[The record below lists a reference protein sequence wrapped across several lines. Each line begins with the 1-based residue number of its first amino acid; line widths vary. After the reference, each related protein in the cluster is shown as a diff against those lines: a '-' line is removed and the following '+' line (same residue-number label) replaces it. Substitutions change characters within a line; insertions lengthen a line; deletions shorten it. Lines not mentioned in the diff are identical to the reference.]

1 MEDKD
6 SLLPGAVLFS
16 ETPEEKKLNSDLE
29 ILNQSVINYVHRI
42 HQEIDARDKE
52 IEGLKDGLL
61 TEEREHQD
69 VRQRLEVLQQDHN
82 TLGTA
87 RENCEKSRIRI
98 EQENRDLREELDRTK
113 NSLRAMELIRK
124 ENESVKEER
133 YILLQEIESLR
144 SEIKKIEGLNAG
156 KVEELQNQFLQE
168 RNRMQDIQCS
178 LEDKIRHLSDLNAE
192 EALSRERLN
201 REKKAVVDEMERIN
215 GEKREMREQ
224 LARQVAMLQDQL
236 KSSEKRAQENLRELE
251 QRARK
256 ELVDLER
263 DKSSRIAVLE
273 KELNQKQRETS
284 LKEHQIAQM
293 ESEHSR
299 KLELAKKEFESRLSV
314 ELDDIKRKYYF
325 ELEKA
330 RKGGRWTGDQE
341 ES

>member
-1 MEDKD
+1 MEEKD

-16 ETPEEKKLNSDLE
+16 GTPEEKKLNADLE
-29 ILNQSVINYVHRI
+29 ILNQSVINYVHRT

-52 IEGLKDGLL
+52 IEGLKDRLA

-69 VRQRLEVLQQDHN
+69 VRQRFEVLQQDHSS
-82 TLGTA
+82 LEIA
-87 RENCEKSRIRI
+87 RENCEKGRLRL

-133 YILLQEIESLR
+133 YVLLQEIESLR
-144 SEIKKIEGLNAG
+144 SEIKKVEGLNAG

-178 LEDKIRHLSDLNAE
+178 LEDKIRHLTDLNSE

-201 REKKAVVDEMERIN
+201 REKKAIVEEMERIN

-224 LARQVAMLQDQL
+224 FARQVAMLQDQL
-236 KSSEKRAQENLRELE
+236 KSSEKRAQENLRDLE
-251 QRARK
+251 QKARK

-263 DKSSRIAVLE
+263 EKSSRIAVLE
-273 KELNQKQRETS
+273 KELNQKQREMS

-293 ESEHSR
+293 ESEHAR
-299 KLELAKKEFESRLSV
+299 KLELAKKEFESKLSV

>member
-6 SLLPGAVLFS
+6 SLLPGAVLFT

-29 ILNQSVINYVHRI
+29 ILNQSVINYIHRT

-52 IEGLKDGLL
+52 IEGLKDRLAS
-61 TEEREHQD
+61 EEREHHD
-69 VRQRLEVLQQDHN
+69 VKQRFEVLQQDHN
-82 TLGTA
+82 NLEIA
-87 RENCEKSRIRI
+87 RENCEKSRLRVD
-98 EQENRDLREELDRTK
+98 QENRDLREELDRTK
-113 NSLRAMELIRK
+113 NSLRAMEGIRK
-124 ENESVKEER
+124 ENESLKEER
-133 YILLQEIESLR
+133 YVLLQEIESLR
-144 SEIKKIEGLNAG
+144 SEIKKIEGLNSG

-178 LEDKIRHLSDLNAE
+178 LEDKIRHLNELNTE
-192 EALSRERLN
+192 EALSRERLG
-201 REKKAVVDEMERIN
+201 REKKQVVDEMERIN
-215 GEKREMREQ
+215 GEKKEMREQ
-224 LARQVAMLQDQL
+224 FSRQLSLLQDQL
-236 KSSEKRAQENLRELE
+236 KSSEKRAQENLRDLE
-251 QRARK
+251 QKARK

-263 DKSSRIAVLE
+263 EKSSRIAVLE
-273 KELNQKQRETS
+273 KELNQKQREMS

-299 KLELAKKEFESRLSV
+299 KLELSKKEFESRLSV

-341 ES
+341 DS

>member
-1 MEDKD
+1 MEDKE

-16 ETPEEKKLNSDLE
+16 ETSEEKKLNYDLE
-29 ILNQSVINYVHRI
+29 ILSQSVINYIHRT

-52 IEGLKDGLL
+52 IEGLKDRLSS
-61 TEEREHQD
+61 EEREHKD
-69 VRQRLEVLQQDHN
+69 LKQRFEMLQQDHN
-82 TLGTA
+82 NLEVA
-87 RENCEKSRIRI
+87 RENCEKSRLRVD
-98 EQENRDLREELDRTK
+98 QENRDLREELDRTK
-113 NSLRAMELIRK
+113 NSLRAMDGIRK
-124 ENESVKEER
+124 ENESLKEER
-133 YILLQEIESLR
+133 YVLLQEIESLR

-168 RNRMQDIQCS
+168 RNRMQDIQCG
-178 LEDKIRHLSDLNAE
+178 LEDKIRHLTELNSE
-192 EALSRERLN
+192 EAMARDRLTK
-201 REKKAVVDEMERIN
+201 EKKYVVDEMERIN
-215 GEKREMREQ
+215 GEKKEMREQ
-224 LARQVAMLQDQL
+224 FSRQLALLQDQL
-236 KSSEKRAQENLRELE
+236 KSSEKRAQDNLRDLE
-251 QRARK
+251 QKARK

-263 DKSSRIAVLE
+263 EKSSRIAVLE
-273 KELNQKQRETS
+273 KDINQKQREMS

-330 RKGGRWTGDQE
+330 RKGGRWTGDQD